1 MPHISSCAFK
11 TTQAAPGTHTAGCST
26 QASPVLTSCR
36 RRRRTHSGW
45 QDRALLWASAASS
58 FTRYVYRLCFW
69 PARLYKACATCQ
81 LPRPRTFIAPQI
93 RHWRELTEPLTTE
106 DRDAIKRVRGI
117 ALVSN
122 LWGSLFSAQL
132 TEVGTLKQHYFTQD
146 LERCVQA
153 ATGLDGWVLTLVGG
167 ARQGKVGG
175 VSGCDLLVQ
184 RDGWQRARSDK
195 RLRPPSDLCAHATRI
210 PTRLPST
217 TQTSCF
223 TVSERRAS
231 CCRQSRSPQEP
242 SRSFTRC
249 TTTWSTRVSC
259 AASCNLHS
267 ISLLIKKPASIPR
280 TKHFNNLP
288 TIRTHTPV

>member
-1 MPHISSCAFK
+1 M
-11 TTQAAPGTHTAGCST
+11 AAPAQVKPDRPDSYGGAARLLFTSLPSIGPATAKKWVGVMDRRGRRVCRCVTDLLLCKGTSTPPTFTAGCST
-26 QASPVLTSCR
+26 QASPVLTSWR

-58 FTRYVYRLCFW
+58 FTRYVHHLCFW
-69 PARLYKACATCQ
+69 PARLFKACATCQ
-81 LPRPRTFIAPQI
+81 LPHPCAFIAPQI

-132 TEVGTLKQHYFTQD
+132 TEVATLKQHYFTQD

-175 VSGCDLLVQ
+175 VSGL
-184 RDGWQRARSDK
+184 
-195 RLRPPSDLCAHATRI
+195 
-210 PTRLPST
+210 
-217 TQTSCF
+217 
-223 TVSERRAS
+223 
-231 CCRQSRSPQEP
+231 
-242 SRSFTRC
+242 
-249 TTTWSTRVSC
+249 
-259 AASCNLHS
+259 
-267 ISLLIKKPASIPR
+267 
-280 TKHFNNLP
+280 
-288 TIRTHTPV
+288 